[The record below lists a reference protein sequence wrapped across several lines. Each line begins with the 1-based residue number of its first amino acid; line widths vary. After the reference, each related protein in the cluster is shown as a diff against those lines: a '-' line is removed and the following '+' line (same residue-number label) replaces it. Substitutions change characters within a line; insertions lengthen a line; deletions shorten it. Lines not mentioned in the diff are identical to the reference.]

1 MQRHD
6 EFSNFRSAIEW
17 PEMRPPREEATG
29 ELRPISSS
37 VISTVEILSS
47 AVTIAPDCE
56 SPIEVDLGARL
67 SSAIRRIDDSNLL
80 LVPQYVLGPY
90 RYDFAIIRE
99 GKPIALI
106 ECDGRDF
113 HSTEEQLAN
122 DRAKDDLAV
131 REGVTLFRF
140 SGSEIFRDGRDC
152 VRSILQTMRFHGHL
166 TKQQWDTVQLLL
178 APRPYHVSDQQ
189 GPTPGQ

>member
-106 ECDGRDF
+106 ECDGFEKSGQCIAVWCPINARIQSLTAEYPTQPNREF
-113 HSTEEQLAN
+113 PNAYQGILFEKQGNSAH
-122 DRAKDDLAV
+122 AKA
-131 REGVTLFRF
+131 TP
-140 SGSEIFRDGRDC
+140 
-152 VRSILQTMRFHGHL
+152 T
-166 TKQQWDTVQLLL
+166 DTVSPEP
-178 APRPYHVSDQQ
+178 PRTDRRCW
-189 GPTPGQ
+189 T